1 MEKKRKSGTAY
12 LMQLAGKYKL
22 HLFVSALFGIASA
35 LCSFVPYVMVYRSIL
50 VLLDGEGNAL
60 RYGLIAAAAIAG
72 KFLCSIVSGTF
83 SHIGA
88 FNTLYN
94 VRTQISRH
102 IAKVNLGFFTDH
114 ASGEIKKVII
124 EDVERIERF
133 LAHQIPDVTSA
144 ICAPVIVFIYLLT
157 INVPMALCLLVPV
170 VLGLIIQGVAMAITG
185 KQMPTYHRLLEKL
198 NTAIMQFIN
207 GMPVMKA
214 YNMTAESYRDYADT
228 VEEYNA
234 FWKRCTKSQ
243 GYTYG
248 LFVALVESGILFAL
262 PLGGLLYFR
271 GALPMQDYLYFM
283 VMSMVFLSGLLN
295 LMNFAM
301 MFSQIM
307 SGVGR
312 IQTIMDL
319 PCTTEGIQTLDRAQ
333 PYGVNFEDVTFRYD
347 KIDVLKNIT
356 LSLPAGSLTAF
367 VGASG
372 AGKTTAAQL
381 IPKFWEVAEG
391 SICIGGKNILEL
403 KNDNL
408 MDLVSFVFQET
419 FTLHDSIYE
428 NIAIGNKEATPQQV
442 EAAAKAAQ
450 IHDFIMSLPSLYNS
464 CFLEMASQNTLS
476 KEAAKQGKSY
486 RDRTGSNHVPRAGEH
501 IELHIKDFLRKAFR
515 GCLCHITFPSSPD
528 RNSVSDNHAEAI
540 TRPPDGV
547 AQRLPIAV
555 LAQHHKLADY
565 TYQQKIRKQEYIAAQ
580 CTDDAKHGTPYHQ
593 NPVFVQ
599 PIGNNEVK
607 CRAEKFLNAGSAV
620 KVQEWKRKCQSTNRS
635 IYCKC

>member
-1 MEKKRKSGTAY
+1 MNPAIEIKNLSFSYGDTENQLKHINLSVEKGEVIVLTGPSGSGKSTLTRVINGLIPYFFTGA
-12 LMQLAGKYKL
+12 LSGEVWLFGKNMAEIPSWERGKYVGNV
-22 HLFVSALFGIASA
+22 FQD
-35 LCSFVPYVMVYRSIL
+35 PRS
-50 VLLDGEGNAL
+50 
-60 RYGLIAAAAIAG
+60 
-72 KFLCSIVSGTF
+72 
-83 SHIGA
+83 
-88 FNTLYN
+88 
-94 VRTQISRH
+94 Q
-102 IAKVNLGFFTDH
+102 FF
-114 ASGEIKKVII
+114 ANEVAGEIAFGCENYGVPHD
-124 EDVERIERF
+124 E
-133 LAHQIPDVTSA
+133 
-144 ICAPVIVFIYLLT
+144 IVKRVQGAAEALSITNLL
-157 INVPMALCLLVPV
+157 
-170 VLGLIIQGVAMAITG
+170 
-185 KQMPTYHRLLEKL
+185 
-198 NTAIMQFIN
+198 
-207 GMPVMKA
+207 
-214 YNMTAESYRDYADT
+214 
-228 VEEYNA
+228 EEYNA

-312 IQTIMDL
+312 IQTIMNL

-391 SICIGGKNILEL
+391 SICIDGKNILEL

-442 EAAAKAAQ
+442 EDAARAAQ
-450 IHDFIMSLPSLYNS
+450 IHDFIMSLPNGYKTKL
-464 CFLEMASQNTLS
+464 
-476 KEAAKQGKSY
+476 
-486 RDRTGSNHVPRAGEH
+486 GE
-501 IELHIKDFLRKAFR
+501 
-515 GCLCHITFPSSPD
+515 
-528 RNSVSDNHAEAI
+528 
-540 TRPPDGV
+540 DGV
-547 AQRLPIAV
+547 KLSGGEKQRICIARAILKDSPIIIFDEATSFADMENEHKIQ
-555 LAQHHKLADY
+555 LALSCLLKGKTTIMIAHRLHTITGADQICVFHEGRLLEKGKHDELVSKGGRYADMWRSY
-565 TYQQKIRKQEYIAAQ
+565 TQEVTA
-580 CTDDAKHGTPYHQ
+580 
-593 NPVFVQ
+593 
-599 PIGNNEVK
+599 
-607 CRAEKFLNAGSAV
+607 
-620 KVQEWKRKCQSTNRS
+620 
-635 IYCKC
+635 

>member
-170 VLGLIIQGVAMAITG
+170 VLGLIIQGVAMAI
-185 KQMPTYHRLLEKL
+185 
-198 NTAIMQFIN
+198 N

-228 VEEYNA
+228 VEDYNA

-271 GALPMQDYLYFM
+271 GALPVQDYLYFM

-333 PYGVNFEDVTFRYD
+333 PYGVSFEDVTFRYD

-450 IHDFIMSLPSLYNS
+450 IHDFIMSLPNGYKTKL
-464 CFLEMASQNTLS
+464 
-476 KEAAKQGKSY
+476 
-486 RDRTGSNHVPRAGEH
+486 GE
-501 IELHIKDFLRKAFR
+501 
-515 GCLCHITFPSSPD
+515 
-528 RNSVSDNHAEAI
+528 
-540 TRPPDGV
+540 DGV
-547 AQRLPIAV
+547 KLSGGEKQRICIARAILKDSPIIIFDEATSFADLENEHKIQ
-555 LAQHHKLADY
+555 LALSHLLKGKTTIMIAHRLHTITGADQICVFHEGRLLEKGKHDELVSKGGRYADMWRSY
-565 TYQQKIRKQEYIAAQ
+565 TQEVTA
-580 CTDDAKHGTPYHQ
+580 
-593 NPVFVQ
+593 
-599 PIGNNEVK
+599 
-607 CRAEKFLNAGSAV
+607 
-620 KVQEWKRKCQSTNRS
+620 
-635 IYCKC
+635 

>member
-442 EAAAKAAQ
+442 EDAARAAQ
-450 IHDFIMSLPSLYNS
+450 IHDFIMSLPNGYKTKL
-464 CFLEMASQNTLS
+464 
-476 KEAAKQGKSY
+476 
-486 RDRTGSNHVPRAGEH
+486 GE
-501 IELHIKDFLRKAFR
+501 
-515 GCLCHITFPSSPD
+515 
-528 RNSVSDNHAEAI
+528 
-540 TRPPDGV
+540 DGV
-547 AQRLPIAV
+547 KLSGGEKQRICIARAILKDSPIIIFDEATSFADMENEHKIQ
-555 LAQHHKLADY
+555 LALSCLLKGKTTIMIAHRLHTITGADQICVFHEGRLLEKGKHDELVSEGGRYADMWRSY
-565 TYQQKIRKQEYIAAQ
+565 TQEVTA
-580 CTDDAKHGTPYHQ
+580 
-593 NPVFVQ
+593 
-599 PIGNNEVK
+599 
-607 CRAEKFLNAGSAV
+607 
-620 KVQEWKRKCQSTNRS
+620 
-635 IYCKC
+635 

>member
-214 YNMTAESYRDYADT
+214 YVQHNDYDDYRADRRRLYNAKIDLVRRHSRTAVSHAGDPFFHKLYASTVSRCRYFGAATPFSRRSYSQPESWVFQQEQHWPPHEYAD
-228 VEEYNA
+228 Y
-234 FWKRCTKSQ
+234 
-243 GYTYG
+243 GYY
-248 LFVALVESGILFAL
+248 
-262 PLGGLLYFR
+262 
-271 GALPMQDYLYFM
+271 
-283 VMSMVFLSGLLN
+283 
-295 LMNFAM
+295 
-301 MFSQIM
+301 
-307 SGVGR
+307 
-312 IQTIMDL
+312 
-319 PCTTEGIQTLDRAQ
+319 
-333 PYGVNFEDVTFRYD
+333 
-347 KIDVLKNIT
+347 
-356 LSLPAGSLTAF
+356 
-367 VGASG
+367 
-372 AGKTTAAQL
+372 
-381 IPKFWEVAEG
+381 
-391 SICIGGKNILEL
+391 
-403 KNDNL
+403 
-408 MDLVSFVFQET
+408 
-419 FTLHDSIYE
+419 
-428 NIAIGNKEATPQQV
+428 
-442 EAAAKAAQ
+442 
-450 IHDFIMSLPSLYNS
+450 
-464 CFLEMASQNTLS
+464 
-476 KEAAKQGKSY
+476 
-486 RDRTGSNHVPRAGEH
+486 
-501 IELHIKDFLRKAFR
+501 
-515 GCLCHITFPSSPD
+515 
-528 RNSVSDNHAEAI
+528 
-540 TRPPDGV
+540 
-547 AQRLPIAV
+547 
-555 LAQHHKLADY
+555 
-565 TYQQKIRKQEYIAAQ
+565 
-580 CTDDAKHGTPYHQ
+580 
-593 NPVFVQ
+593 
-599 PIGNNEVK
+599 
-607 CRAEKFLNAGSAV
+607 
-620 KVQEWKRKCQSTNRS
+620 
-635 IYCKC
+635 

>member
-450 IHDFIMSLPSLYNS
+450 IHDFIMSLPNGYKTKLGEDGVKLSGGEKQRVAIARALVHSPDVILADEPCGNLDSRNS
-464 CFLEMASQNTLS
+464 ESIMELLRGLVDEDTLVVMVTHSKTDARLCDRIITLS
-476 KEAAKQGKSY
+476 DGM
-486 RDRTGSNHVPRAGEH
+486 V
-501 IELHIKDFLRKAFR
+501 
-515 GCLCHITFPSSPD
+515 
-528 RNSVSDNHAEAI
+528 VSDEI
-540 TRPPDGV
+540 
-547 AQRLPIAV
+547 
-555 LAQHHKLADY
+555 
-565 TYQQKIRKQEYIAAQ
+565 IR
-580 CTDDAKHGTPYHQ
+580 
-593 NPVFVQ
+593 
-599 PIGNNEVK
+599 
-607 CRAEKFLNAGSAV
+607 
-620 KVQEWKRKCQSTNRS
+620 
-635 IYCKC
+635 